1 MSDFLKIEHL
11 KVTFEKNTVI
21 EDFNL
26 SIPENAITVFLG
38 PSGSGKTTVLRSI
51 SGLNQSAAGKILL
64 DGKDISDLPVN
75 KRNIGV
81 IFQSY
86 ALFPN
91 MTVFDNVAYGLR
103 AQKTAKAEINQ
114 RVEEMLALVN
124 LSEKAQQYPDD
135 LSGGQK
141 QRVAIARS
149 MIMKPKLLLLDE
161 PLSALDAKIRVELR
175 EQIKEYQQKLGIT
188 MVFVTH
194 DQSEA
199 MAIADNVVVISD
211 GEIQQQGSPWE
222 IYTKPRNEFM
232 ATFIGDHNLLLGSQL
247 KLMGLSEFADEE
259 KYLVRPEAVQLV
271 SQYDESVKGL
281 KCSGKVVQT
290 VNLGNRMQYVFDV
303 NNIFLKVESLNQTA
317 PLQVNDVAK
326 IFIDDDSIYKLDS
339 AHV

>member
-1 MSDFLKIEHL
+1 MSEFLKIENL
-11 KVTFEKNTVI
+11 QVKFEKNIVI
-21 EDFNL
+21 DNLNL

-51 SGLNQSAAGKILL
+51 SGLNQNATGKILL
-64 DGKDISDLPVN
+64 DGEDISKLPVN

-103 AQKTAKAEINQ
+103 AQKTPKDEIKQ
-114 RVEEMLALVN
+114 RVTEMLSLVD
-124 LSEKAQQYPDD
+124 LSEKANQYPDD

-188 MVFVTH
+188 MIFVTH

-211 GEIQQQGSPWE
+211 GKIQQEGSPYE
-222 IYTKPRNEFM
+222 IYQKPSNEFM
-232 ATFIGDHNLLLGSQL
+232 ATFIGDHNLLTGEQL
-247 KLMGLSEFADEE
+247 QVIGIPNMELDK
-259 KYLVRPEAVQLV
+259 KYLIRPEAVRINADSDSGIKCHGVV
-271 SQYDESVKGL
+271 SEA
-281 KCSGKVVQT
+281 
-290 VNLGNRMQYVFDV
+290 VNLGNRVQYVFV
-303 NNIFLKVESLNQTA
+303 INGLEMKIESLNQSV
-317 PLQVNDVAK
+317 PLK
-326 IFIDDDSIYKLDS
+326 RGTESEISIDENSIYPVAAS
-339 AHV
+339 

>member
-1 MSDFLKIEHL
+1 MSEFLKIENL
-11 KVTFEKNTVI
+11 QVKFEKNTVI
-21 EDFNL
+21 DNLNL

-51 SGLNQSAAGKILL
+51 SGLNKSATGKILL
-64 DGKDISDLPVN
+64 DGQDISQLPVN

-103 AQKTAKAEINQ
+103 AKKVAKSEITQ
-114 RVEEMLALVN
+114 RVTEMLGLVD
-124 LSEKAQQYPDD
+124 LEQKADQYPDD

-175 EQIKEYQQKLGIT
+175 EQIKKYQQKLGIT
-188 MVFVTH
+188 MIFVTH

-199 MAIADNVVVISD
+199 MAIADNVVVISQ
-211 GEIQQQGSPWE
+211 GEIQQEGSPYE
-222 IYTKPRNEFM
+222 IYQKPANEFM
-232 ATFIGDHNLLLGSQL
+232 ATFIGEHNLLTGEQL
-247 KLMGLSEFADEE
+247 QLIGATGFDADK
-259 KYLVRPEAVQLV
+259 KYLIRPEAVRLN
-271 SQYDESVKGL
+271 SDLNGI
-281 KCSGKVVQT
+281 KCTGEITSA
-290 VNLGNRMQYVFDV
+290 VNLGNRVQYVFEAQG
-303 NNIFLKVESLNQTA
+303 IEFKIESLNQTL
-317 PLQVNDVAK
+317 PLEEGSKSEITIDQENIYQVEA
-326 IFIDDDSIYKLDS
+326 
-339 AHV
+339 

>member
-1 MSDFLKIEHL
+1 MSEFLKIEKL
-11 KVTFEKNTVI
+11 QVKFGKDTVI
-21 EDFNL
+21 DDLNL
-26 SIPENAITVFLG
+26 TIPENAITVFLG

-51 SGLNQSAAGKILL
+51 SGLNQNATGKILL
-64 DGKDISDLPVN
+64 DGQDISQLPVN

-103 AQKTAKAEINQ
+103 AKKVAKKEIIQ
-114 RVEEMLALVN
+114 RVKEMLSLVD
-124 LSEKAQQYPDD
+124 LDKKANSYPDD

-175 EQIKEYQQKLGIT
+175 NQIRKYQQKLGIT
-188 MVFVTH
+188 MIFVTH

-211 GEIQQQGSPWE
+211 GKIQQQGSPDE
-222 IYTKPRNEFM
+222 IYKKPSNEFM
-232 ATFIGDHNLLLGSQL
+232 ATFIGEHNLFSKEQLEQLGMKDL
-247 KLMGLSEFADEE
+247 ATDK
-259 KYLVRPEAVQLV
+259 KYLIRPEAIQL
-271 SQYDESVKGL
+271 SDDASDNL
-281 KCSGKVVQT
+281 KCQGEIVEV
-290 VNLGNRMQYVFDV
+290 VNLGNRVQYVFSV
-303 NNIFLKVESLNQTA
+303 NDIELKIEALNQNKPFEKGMKTTVYINKQDIY
-317 PLQVNDVAK
+317 QVEP
-326 IFIDDDSIYKLDS
+326 
-339 AHV
+339 

>member
-1 MSDFLKIEHL
+1 MSEFLKIENL
-11 KVTFEKNTVI
+11 QVKFENNTVI
-21 EDFNL
+21 DNL
-26 SIPENAITVFLG
+26 NMSIPENAITVFLG

-51 SGLNQSAAGKILL
+51 SGLNKQATGKILL
-64 DGKDISDLPVN
+64 DGQDISQLPVN

-103 AQKTAKAEINQ
+103 AQKIAKVEINR
-114 RVEEMLALVN
+114 RVQDMLALVD
-124 LSEKAQQYPDD
+124 LSQKAEEYPDD

-175 EQIKEYQQKLGIT
+175 EQIKKYQQKLGIT
-188 MVFVTH
+188 MIFVTH

-211 GEIQQQGSPWE
+211 GQIQQQGSPYE
-222 IYTKPRNEFM
+222 IYQKPSNVFM
-232 ATFIGDHNLLLGSQL
+232 ATFIGEHNLLTGEQL
-247 KLMGLSEFADEE
+247 KTIGAIGVEND
-259 KYLVRPEAVQLV
+259 KQYLIRPEAVRLN
-271 SQYDESVKGL
+271 SSLTDAI
-281 KCSGKVVQT
+281 KCHGKVAEA
-290 VNLGNRMQYVFDV
+290 VNLGNRMQYVFV
-303 NNIFLKVESLNQTA
+303 TNEFEIKVESLNQSM
-317 PLQVNDVAK
+317 PLECGAESE
-326 IFIDDDSIYKLDS
+326 IYIDKNSIYPVE
-339 AHV
+339 A